1 MWGPRLYLTCLYKVA
16 KQCFPLPALQVDSG
30 WWVTTSEHVTVHPG
44 CIQTSQWA
52 GEMLCVIPTCSEL
65 LKRNPSFGE
74 ESLWLW
80 QTLVA
85 QLRGRRPGA
94 MDVWCKYFSALF
106 CSQPAACTFWCISHS
121 PGAWEKVALKQT
133 DYFINIPENEKNH
146 SFVQVLIKYVLSPWK
161 SCFSYSGY
169 PECEIKEQFLVLV
182 LFPPLAS
189 HRVIVMLSSTS
200 CVKLQIFLLHR
211 SLTTSP
217 TPAAVLAF

>member
-1 MWGPRLYLTCLYKVA
+1 MVVTNTCCSTQGKASWCDGCVMQIL
-16 KQCFPLPALQVDSG
+16 QC
-30 WWVTTSEHVTVHPG
+30 
-44 CIQTSQWA
+44 
-52 GEMLCVIPTCSEL
+52 
-65 LKRNPSFGE
+65 SF
-74 ESLWLW
+74 L
-80 QTLVA
+80 
-85 QLRGRRPGA
+85 
-94 MDVWCKYFSALF
+94 
-106 CSQPAACTFWCISHS
+106 QPACCTFWCISHS